1 MTRVYVD
8 MVADL
13 FHYGHAN
20 FLEKARRF
28 GDHLIVGIHSDKVV
42 AEYKRSPIM
51 TMKERVD
58 TVSSCRYVDEVIP
71 DAPLIVDQEWITTH
85 RIDLVV
91 HGDDFSEEMEQLCY
105 KIPIDLGDFPVGA
118 LYLRDFYNRDYQKN
132 RKIHEQLLIWSY

>member
-20 FLEKARRF
+20 FLRQAKQY
-28 GDHLIVGIHSDKVV
+28 GKHLIVGIHSDEVV
-42 AEYKRSPIM
+42 EGYKRSPIM

-58 TVSSCRYVDEVIP
+58 TVSSCRYVDEVVP
-71 DAPLIVDQEWITTH
+71 NAPLVIDQEWLNTH

-105 KIPIDLGDFPVGA
+105 KIPIDMGIFRLV
-118 LYLRDFYNRDYQKN
+118 
-132 RKIHEQLLIWSY
+132 SYTSEISTTDIIQRIKDI